1 MWKSREPNLI
11 SWVDIPPADIG
22 WTRTARRQSTDLGF
36 PAGKELGACL
46 DYLLSCVVEETL
58 PNDKIALAAAALR
71 WRQEHKMEE

>member
-1 MWKSREPNLI
+1 MKGSDLM
-11 SWVDIPPADIG
+11 
-22 WTRTARRQSTDLGF
+22 DLGF